1 MGKSSVEDTTIEE
14 SFGNE
19 RGARED
25 MQKRID
31 DYQFIHS
38 GWRRSRPLPPVS
50 YGENRCP
57 PSNQAPGSG

>member
-1 MGKSSVEDTTIEE
+1 
-14 SFGNE
+14 
-19 RGARED
+19 

-50 YGENRCP
+50 YGESR
-57 PSNQAPGSG
+57 SLRATKRQGVDK